1 VKTIH
6 PLLILVSLVTGLCAQ
21 PTPGPATPAASPVT
35 NRDALRQSLERTFAQ
50 ATNSP
55 GALAPTIG
63 QPPTNSGGAIVLGG
77 GVIAAPKVADAPA
90 TPAAPTTPAIG
101 LLGPVPTVP
110 SPGQPVTP
118 EAASP
123 LPTRAVRTAT
133 TGTPTDTNAKPAALI
148 VPAFPAFPTPGVP
161 TAQIP
166 PTTPAPPTIQ
176 PPTAQVPPP
185 VRPGATPLNP
195 GIAPANGGIAPP
207 NVAGKPANG
216 AAVTGLATS
225 AKNDDE
231 ATFAPGMIK
240 FQDSDLLQVLDI
252 YQDLTGRTV
261 VRPNSL
267 PATKVSVRSQTP
279 LSRKEAVQLLDTVLA
294 MNGITMIPQGEKS
307 VKAVPQATAPTE
319 AAIFQD
325 PDNLLSDTTRYI
337 TKVVQLKNAIPR
349 DVTAALQPL
358 AKMPNSIM
366 AIDSS
371 GILVLRDYEE
381 NIKRMEELLEK
392 IDVVAMNEYE
402 PVVIPIKYALASDIA
417 QVLSSLTAGG
427 GSATTVGSHP
437 ASTGLSSQGGLQPN
451 RGGIGGGAY
460 GQQGG
465 LPGQQGYGN
474 TAGGLGGAG
483 GIGAAGGLN
492 SPAAGRSSFQDRLRS
507 IVNRAAS
514 GAAGDIVVLG
524 QTKIIADERTNSLL
538 VFATKGDIDTIT
550 NIIAKLDVVL
560 AQVIIEAIIMEV
572 SLGTTLDY
580 GVSAVQRQP
589 TGNNYFSG
597 IGGMNNGSLL
607 SQSSFTALASNG
619 VPSIASGFSYAAR
632 FGQDFDATA
641 TAIATDS
648 RINVLSRPRI
658 QTSHAVEAN
667 LFVGETRPYITGTY
681 SYLGS
686 GPSSQYSQLQI
697 GITLS
702 VLPLINIDGLVVMDI
717 RQKIQSIGGFT
728 TIDNNQIPTTI
739 DREAN
744 AKVAV
749 RNKETVMLGGFISTD
764 NSKNASGIPI
774 LKDIPILGNLFRS
787 TSKTS
792 NRKELMVLIRPTV
805 LDTPK
810 EAALIA
816 QQEKAKMPGIR
827 AAEREAARDER
838 RQTKKLGA
846 LDSKEQSDLEQEELK
861 EQKKI
866 NSELQKQQKKTSKGT
881 AKPDDTESEKP

>member
-1 VKTIH
+1 MNPGLSVKTIH

-21 PTPGPATPAASPVT
+21 PTPAPAPATPAAAPAT

-55 GALAPTIG
+55 GALAPKIG
-63 QPPTNSGGAIVLGG
+63 QPPTNSGVVVLGG
-77 GVIAAPKVADAPA
+77 AGIAAPKVADAPA
-90 TPAAPTTPAIG
+90 TPAVG
-101 LLGPVPTVP
+101 LGAVPTVAN
-110 SPGQPVTP
+110 PGQPVTP

-123 LPTRAVRTAT
+123 LPTRAVRLV
-133 TGTPTDTNAKPAALI
+133 TPGAPIDTNAKPA
-148 VPAFPAFPTPGVP
+148 VPAFPAFP
-161 TAQIP
+161 IP
-166 PTTPAPPTIQ
+166 PGAQVQPATPTPVVQ
-176 PPTAQVPPP
+176 PAAAQVPPP
-185 VRPGATPLNP
+185 VRPGAAPVNP
-195 GIAPANGGIAPP
+195 GILPANGVITPP
-207 NVAGKPANG
+207 NVAGKAAPG
-216 AAVTGLATS
+216 AASPGLATS
-225 AKNDDE
+225 AKTEEE

-267 PATKVSVRSQTP
+267 PATKVSVRSQTA

-294 MNGITMIPQGEKS
+294 MNGITMIPQGDKQ

-325 PDNLLSDTTRYI
+325 PDDLLADTTRYI

-392 IDVVAMNEYE
+392 IDVVAMNEFE

-417 QVLSSLTAGG
+417 QVLSSLTSGG

-437 ASTGLSSQGGLQPN
+437 ATTGLSSQSGLQQN
-451 RGGIGGGAY
+451 RGGVGGY

-465 LPGQQGYGN
+465 IPGQQGYGN

-483 GIGAAGGLN
+483 GLAGGGLN

-514 GAAGDIVVLG
+514 GAGGDIVVLG

-572 SLGTTLDY
+572 SLGNKLNY
-580 GVSAVQRQP
+580 GVSYIQNRAS
-589 TGNNYFSG
+589 TAKNFSG
-597 IGGMNNGSLL
+597 IGGINNGTFLNAAN
-607 SQSSFTALASNG
+607 FAGGGSNG
-619 VPSIASGFSYAAR
+619 IPNIPSGFSYASTI
-632 FGQDFDATA
+632 GDFDVAATA
-641 TAIATDS
+641 VASDS
-648 RINVLSRPRI
+648 HINVLSRPRI

-702 VLPLINIDGLVVMDI
+702 VLPLINVDGLVVMDI
-717 RQKIQSIGGFT
+717 RQKIQQVGEIVK
-728 TIDNNQIPTTI
+728 IDGNDVPTTV

-749 RNKETVMLGGFISTD
+749 KNRETVMLGGFISTD
-764 NSKNASGIPI
+764 RTKSASGVPL

-787 TSKTS
+787 TSKTA
-792 NRKELMVLIRPTV
+792 NRTELMVLIRPTV
-805 LDTPK
+805 LPTPEIAAIVAK
-810 EAALIA
+810 E
-816 QQEKAKMPGIR
+816 EKAKMPGVR

-838 RQTKKLGA
+838 RQTRKLGA
-846 LDSKEQSDLEQEELK
+846 LDSKEQSDLEQEEIK

-866 NSELQKQQKKTSKGT
+866 DLQLQKEQKKTSKSA
-881 AKPDDTESEKP
+881 AKPAVTESEKP